1 MQGLPP
7 IPLDVILSRSLE
19 FARRAPPKVEK
30 STAIMEALLNLP
42 EYMSSSSEE
51 SEDEAAL
58 QFKDLGLDARLGE

>member
-1 MQGLPP
+1 M
-7 IPLDVILSRSLE
+7 
-19 FARRAPPKVEK
+19 EK